1 MEVVA
6 CSRCRRL
13 FNYISGPKTCPACL
27 EAMEEDF
34 QKCKK
39 YIQENKGATIG
50 QVAEECEVSEKQ
62 IREWVRQ
69 ERLEFAEGSSIG
81 VNCEKCGQMIR
92 SGRFCEKCKAAMTNS
107 LNEVL
112 EANKPKKLETPKKDP
127 KDSPKMRFLK

>member
-13 FNYISGPKTCPACL
+13 FNYISGPKTCPNCL
-27 EAMEEDF
+27 EAMEEEF
-34 QKCKK
+34 QKVKK
-39 YIQENKGATIG
+39 YIQENKGSTIG

-69 ERLEFAEGSSIG
+69 ERLEFAEGSNIG
-81 VNCEKCGQMIR
+81 VNWEKCGHMIR
-92 SGRFCEKCKAAMTNS
+92 SGRFCDKCKAAMTNS

-112 EANKPKKLETPKKDP
+112 ESGKPKVEPKKKDP
-127 KDSPKMRFLK
+127 KDSPKMRFLG

>member
-13 FNYISGPKTCPACL
+13 FNYISGPKTCPNCL
-27 EAMEEDF
+27 EAMEEEF
-34 QKCKK
+34 QKVKK
-39 YIQENKGATIG
+39 YIQENKGSTIG

-69 ERLEFAEGSSIG
+69 ERLEFAEGSNIG

-92 SGRFCEKCKAAMTNS
+92 SGRFCDKCKAAMTNS

-112 EANKPKKLETPKKDP
+112 ESGKPKVEPKKKDP
-127 KDSPKMRFLK
+127 KDSPKMRFLN